1 MQIKKTKNTT
11 YNMKKIIDPDMVLSL
26 NTDPFFLNYLEF
38 TNDYIIKSSNRE
50 IEPTFYEKKIL
61 NEYFLTDIGFGF
73 DKDINFKSSLVSSY
87 LDFARWYLN
96 KH

>member
-1 MQIKKTKNTT
+1 MQITKSKKEPF
-11 YNMKKIIDPDMVLSL
+11 NMKINNTPKRITSL

-38 TNDYIIKSSNRE
+38 TNDYVIKSTNRK

-61 NEYFLTDIGFGF
+61 NEYFLTEIGFGF
-73 DKDINFKSSLVSSY
+73 DKDINFNSNLVSSY

>member
-1 MQIKKTKNTT
+1 MKTNKTPNRFKNNISADTV
-11 YNMKKIIDPDMVLSL
+11 PSL

-73 DKDINFKSSLVSSY
+73 DKDINFKSPLVSSY

-96 KH
+96 KN

>member
-1 MQIKKTKNTT
+1 MKTNKTFNRLKNNISTDT
-11 YNMKKIIDPDMVLSL
+11 VPSL

-50 IEPTFYEKKIL
+50 IEPTSYEKKIL
-61 NEYFLTDIGFGF
+61 NEYFLTDIGFGY
-73 DKDINFKSSLVSSY
+73 DKDINFKSPLVSSY

>member
-1 MQIKKTKNTT
+1 MTF
-11 YNMKKIIDPDMVLSL
+11 NMKKNNSSDTVPFL

-73 DKDINFKSSLVSSY
+73 DKDINFKSTLVSSY

>member
-1 MQIKKTKNTT
+1 MTF
-11 YNMKKIIDPDMVLSL
+11 NMKKNIASDTVPSL

-73 DKDINFKSSLVSSY
+73 DKDINFKSPLVSSY
-87 LDFARWYLN
+87 LDFARYYLN

>member
-1 MQIKKTKNTT
+1 
-11 YNMKKIIDPDMVLSL
+11 MKKYNTPDMVPCL

-38 TNDYIIKSSNRE
+38 TNDYVIKSTNRK

-73 DKDINFKSSLVSSY
+73 DKDINFNSSLVSI
-87 LDFARWYLN
+87 LIDFARYYQN
-96 KH
+96 KN

>member
-1 MQIKKTKNTT
+1 MTF
-11 YNMKKIIDPDMVLSL
+11 NMKKKIASDTVPSL

-73 DKDINFKSSLVSSY
+73 DKDINFKSPLVSSY

-96 KH
+96 KN

>member
-1 MQIKKTKNTT
+1 
-11 YNMKKIIDPDMVLSL
+11 MKKNKTPDTVTSL
-26 NTDPFFLNYLEF
+26 NTDPFFLNNIEF

-50 IEPTFYEKKIL
+50 IEPTFYEKKIM
-61 NEYFLTDIGFGF
+61 NEYFLTDLGFGF

-96 KH
+96 KN

>member
-1 MQIKKTKNTT
+1 MKKNNTT
-11 YNMKKIIDPDMVLSL
+11 DIVPSM
-26 NTDPFFLNYLEF
+26 NTDPFFLNYSEF

>member
-1 MQIKKTKNTT
+1 MENNNNQNTIP
-11 YNMKKIIDPDMVLSL
+11 YVN
-26 NTDPFFLNYLEF
+26 NDPFFINHSEF
-38 TNDYIIKSSNRE
+38 PNEYIIKCTNRV

-73 DKDINFKSSLVSSY
+73 DKDINFNSSLVSSY
-87 LDFARWYLN
+87 LDFARWYLT

>member
-1 MQIKKTKNTT
+1 MKTNKTLNRFKNNISTDT
-11 YNMKKIIDPDMVLSL
+11 IPSL

-38 TNDYIIKSSNRE
+38 TNDYVIKSSNRD

-73 DKDINFKSSLVSSY
+73 DKDINFKSPLVSSY

>member
-1 MQIKKTKNTT
+1 MPIEKTKKITF
-11 YNMKKIIDPDMVLSL
+11 NMRKNNSPDTVPSL

-50 IEPTFYEKKIL
+50 IEPTFYEKRIL

>member
-1 MQIKKTKNTT
+1 
-11 YNMKKIIDPDMVLSL
+11 MKKNNSPDTVPSL

-38 TNDYIIKSSNRE
+38 TDDYIIKSSNRE
-50 IEPTFYEKKIL
+50 IKPTFYEKKIL

-73 DKDINFKSSLVSSY
+73 DKDINFKSPLVSSY

>member
-1 MQIKKTKNTT
+1 MKTNKTLNRIK
-11 YNMKKIIDPDMVLSL
+11 YNISIDTVPSL

-38 TNDYIIKSSNRE
+38 TNDYIIKSSNSE
-50 IEPTFYEKKIL
+50 VEPTFYEKKIL

>member
-1 MQIKKTKNTT
+1 MSIEKTEKMTF
-11 YNMKKIIDPDMVLSL
+11 NMKKNNTLDTVPSL

-38 TNDYIIKSSNRE
+38 TNDYIIKSSNSE
-50 IEPTFYEKKIL
+50 VEPTFYEKKIL

>member
-1 MQIKKTKNTT
+1 MKTNKTLNRFKNNISTDT
-11 YNMKKIIDPDMVLSL
+11 VPSL

-50 IEPTFYEKKIL
+50 IEPTFYEKRIL

-73 DKDINFKSSLVSSY
+73 DKDINFKSTLVSSY

>member
-1 MQIKKTKNTT
+1 MKNNNT
-11 YNMKKIIDPDMVLSL
+11 PDRVTSL
-26 NTDPFFLNYLEF
+26 NTDPFFLNNQEF
-38 TNDYIIKSSNRE
+38 TNDYIIKSSSRE

-87 LDFARWYLN
+87 LDFARFYLN
-96 KH
+96 KD

>member
-11 YNMKKIIDPDMVLSL
+11 YNMKKIIDPDMILSL

>member
-1 MQIKKTKNTT
+1 MKTNKTPNRFKNNISADTV
-11 YNMKKIIDPDMVLSL
+11 PSL

-38 TNDYIIKSSNRE
+38 TNDYVIKSTNRK

-73 DKDINFKSSLVSSY
+73 DKDINFNSSLVSI
-87 LDFARWYLN
+87 LIDFARYYQN
-96 KH
+96 KN

>member
-1 MQIKKTKNTT
+1 MKKNNTT
-11 YNMKKIIDPDMVLSL
+11 DIVPPM

-38 TNDYIIKSSNRE
+38 TNEYIIKSSNRV

-73 DKDINFKSSLVSSY
+73 DKDINVKSSLVSI
-87 LDFARWYLN
+87 LIDFARYYQN
-96 KH
+96 KN

>member
-1 MQIKKTKNTT
+1 
-11 YNMKKIIDPDMVLSL
+11 MKKNNSKEMVTSL
-26 NTDPFFLNYLEF
+26 NTDPFFLKNQEF
-38 TNDYIIKSSNRE
+38 TNEYIIKSSNRE

-87 LDFARWYLN
+87 LDFARYYLN
-96 KH
+96 HH

>member
-1 MQIKKTKNTT
+1 
-11 YNMKKIIDPDMVLSL
+11 MKKYNTPDMVPSL
-26 NTDPFFLNYLEF
+26 NTDPFFLNNEEF

-73 DKDINFKSSLVSSY
+73 DKDINFNSSLTSI
-87 LDFARWYLN
+87 LIDFARFYLYKN
-96 KH
+96 

>member
-1 MQIKKTKNTT
+1 
-11 YNMKKIIDPDMVLSL
+11 MKKKFDPDMVLPL

-38 TNDYIIKSSNRE
+38 TNEYIIKSSNRV

-73 DKDINFKSSLVSSY
+73 DKDINLKSSLVSI
-87 LDFARWYLN
+87 LIDFARYYQN
-96 KH
+96 KN

>member
-1 MQIKKTKNTT
+1 
-11 YNMKKIIDPDMVLSL
+11 MKKYNDPDMVPSL

-50 IEPTFYEKKIL
+50 IEPTFYEKRIL

-87 LDFARWYLN
+87 LDFARWYMN

>member
-73 DKDINFKSSLVSSY
+73 EKDINFKSSLVSSY

>member
-1 MQIKKTKNTT
+1 MKN
-11 YNMKKIIDPDMVLSL
+11 NSNQDIIPSVNNDQ
-26 NTDPFFLNYLEF
+26 FFQNNSEF
-38 TNDYIIKSSNRE
+38 TNEYIIKCTNRV
-50 IEPTFYEKKIL
+50 IEPTWYEKKIL

-96 KH
+96 KN